1 MLLYPLQSR
10 WSSKYA
16 PCAERKE
23 HFYETPKE
31 AGRYAQLLLGA
42 AILAF
47 GLFNVHQQS
56 RITEG
61 GVLGATLLLQHWLG
75 ISPAI
80 SEVVMDVACYLLGIK
95 YLGKSFLR
103 YSLVATGGFAVFYAL
118 FARMGYLLPSMA
130 HLPLLAAVVGGLFV
144 GLGVGLVVRAG
155 GAAGGD
161 DALAL
166 VIAKLFRWPVS
177 RAYLFTDL
185 VVSGSVLELYSRGK
199 HCLLSVDGDAVL
211 LRHREN
217 SHIPPQQGL
226 SHFPPAP
233 QAAPEAKGHGPQ
245 DAAHQGHQQ
254 ITHAPCPGCVAHKRP
269 QQWLEPHA
277 NAQDQGQAKGQL
289 AHLCPP
295 HGPGIK
301 VQPAAIHQPS
311 DNDAQGGTQELP
323 GRIHPM
329 RVKKGITAGARRA
342 PG

>member
-1 MLLYPLQSR
+1 MKPQ
-10 WSSKYA
+10 
-16 PCAERKE
+16 
-23 HFYETPKE
+23 KE

-95 YLGKSFLR
+95 YLGKGFLR

-130 HLPLLAAVVGGLFV
+130 HL
-144 GLGVGLVVRAG
+144 GLVVRAG

-185 VVSGSVLELYSRGK
+185 VVLVLSLSYIPVANIVCSLLTVTLSSFVIGK
-199 HCLLSVDGDAVL
+199 IHTY
-211 LRHREN
+211 HR
-217 SHIPPQQGL
+217 SK
-226 SHFPPAP
+226 A
-233 QAAPEAKGHGPQ
+233 
-245 DAAHQGHQQ
+245 
-254 ITHAPCPGCVAHKRP
+254 
-269 QQWLEPHA
+269 
-277 NAQDQGQAKGQL
+277 
-289 AHLCPP
+289 
-295 HGPGIK
+295 
-301 VQPAAIHQPS
+301 
-311 DNDAQGGTQELP
+311 
-323 GRIHPM
+323 
-329 RVKKGITAGARRA
+329 
-342 PG
+342 

>member
-1 MLLYPLQSR
+1 MKPQ
-10 WSSKYA
+10 
-16 PCAERKE
+16 
-23 HFYETPKE
+23 KE

-95 YLGKSFLR
+95 YLGKGFLR

-144 GLGVGLVVRAG
+144 GLVVRAG

-185 VVSGSVLELYSRGK
+185 VVLVLSLSYIPVANIVCSLLTVTLSSFVIGK
-199 HCLLSVDGDAVL
+199 IHTY
-211 LRHREN
+211 HR
-217 SHIPPQQGL
+217 SK
-226 SHFPPAP
+226 A
-233 QAAPEAKGHGPQ
+233 
-245 DAAHQGHQQ
+245 
-254 ITHAPCPGCVAHKRP
+254 
-269 QQWLEPHA
+269 
-277 NAQDQGQAKGQL
+277 
-289 AHLCPP
+289 
-295 HGPGIK
+295 
-301 VQPAAIHQPS
+301 
-311 DNDAQGGTQELP
+311 
-323 GRIHPM
+323 
-329 RVKKGITAGARRA
+329 
-342 PG
+342 